1 MPMGRRQQGW
11 WAWLVGLVLSLGCMP
26 ATGAAETDVRKL
38 TQQAMAAKTP
48 EDALDFLKQAVD
60 LAPDQPVVH
69 LNYASALF
77 KVGQHEI
84 QSENTERGTATFR
97 DAEQELLTVLRLAK
111 NEPDPVERQQLK
123 SQAAFLLGD
132 ACFYVFKDKVRA
144 KRYYQDALWYDP
156 TNRGALEARK
166 RFSEE

>member
-1 MPMGRRQQGW
+1 MPMGRRRDG
-11 WAWLVGLVLSLGCMP
+11 WAWLVGLVLGLGLMP
-26 ATGAAETDVRKL
+26 VAGAAETDVRTL

-48 EDALDFLKQAVD
+48 EEALNFLKQAVD
-60 LAPDQPVVH
+60 LAPDQPIVH

-77 KVGQHEI
+77 KVGQHDI
-84 QSENTERGTATFR
+84 QSEHTERGTATFR

-111 NEPDPVERQQLK
+111 NERDPVERQQLK

-132 ACFYVFKDKVRA
+132 ACFYVFKDKARA

-156 TNRGALEARK
+156 NNRGALEARK